1 MENLFILISVL
12 GSRSVINNVSS
23 ETEFIVIVI
32 RDTGEVLCKA
42 RLCWGLLRE
51 NKTLGEWG
59 DKRILRIGY

>member
-42 RLCWGLLRE
+42 RLYWGLLRE
-51 NKTLGEWG
+51 NKNLGEWR
-59 DKRILRIGY
+59 DKRILKIGY

>member
-1 MENLFILISVL
+1 M
-12 GSRSVINNVSS
+12 NNVSS

-32 RDTGEVLCKA
+32 RDTGVVLCKA

-51 NKTLGEWG
+51 NKNLGEWR